1 MRGRMPRIFA
11 LTREIRPAGIRTIE
25 KSETAVSAPH
35 NAKIGEF
42 CLDDVM

>member
-11 LTREIRPAGIRTIE
+11 LTREIRPVGIEIIE

-35 NAKIGEF
+35 NAKIGG
-42 CLDDVM
+42 VPPW